1 MKFYRKDNSLKN
13 KVYTEL
19 KEMIINGD
27 LESRKPIKQKEANE
41 IFGVSGTPFR
51 EAVQILESEGW
62 VYSIPNKGVYVS
74 PVTEKDI
81 DDAFEIREYLEIG
94 IAKKLAMNKNPIVLE
109 KLEENIYLMEKTVK
123 ELTDIEF
130 TRLDWEFH
138 SIINTSSNNQKLIQI
153 NSNIYD
159 LMRRFGNLTLK
170 RKERRNEVIEEHKEI
185 LKALENG
192 DVEKAIKNHLSNVKK
207 SLINLTV
214 VEKSI

>member
-1 MKFYRKDNSLKN
+1 MKL
-13 KVYTEL
+13 
-19 KEMIINGD
+19 I
-27 LESRKPIKQKEANE
+27 Q
-41 IFGVSGTPFR
+41 
-51 EAVQILESEGW
+51 
-62 VYSIPNKGVYVS
+62 
-74 PVTEKDI
+74 
-81 DDAFEIREYLEIG
+81 
-94 IAKKLAMNKNPIVLE
+94 LAMNKNPIVLE